1 MPVCVLVPITAQA
14 QESEVRYGPPPSW
27 VAPMQPR
34 EPAAGQKEGPLRFT
48 YSDVQVRTDG
58 AGTEQFAAYRVT
70 LLQNE
75 ALALGNINLAWMP
88 DAGGVTVH
96 HLRIIRNGAAIDV
109 LEDTKFTVFQPQ
121 NAIEFSIL
129 SGQKV
134 ANIQAPG
141 LRVGDEI
148 EFAYT
153 VRNRERALPDNS
165 YGLMQV
171 ATVPAPGSFRIR
183 VTWPDGK
190 EPAWR
195 VSSDISGQLTKQ
207 RNALEVQLEDPAT
220 MQFPEDAPPR
230 YAFMRT
236 LEFSDFKSWRQLS
249 AVMAPL
255 FSEAARLPPDS
266 RVKELAARIKSENPD
281 QVRRARAALQL
292 VQDEVRYV
300 YVGMNGGHLVPA
312 TADQTW
318 QRRYGDCK
326 AKTVLLMALLSEMG
340 IASRPVAVN
349 SDGGDG
355 INERLPNPQFFDHV
369 MVQADIGS
377 TWYWLDG
384 TRTGDLRMR
393 AAPPDFYEWVLPLV
407 VEGADLSPARFVP
420 LEVPEDITVFDIDA
434 REGYDKPAQITFQQV
449 LRGAAALTLR
459 AALASLPVSQTENA
473 LVQMFS
479 GNVGFD
485 EVKSATWR
493 FDADSATLVLSGR
506 ATDTIDWDQVNGDA
520 HWVTTIIGAGFY
532 PPPRR
537 KRSGQQDAR
546 APWRN
551 DPHRFSC
558 YVTTMHLPKA
568 DPGWVWSFDSD
579 AMDEVIG
586 GIAYWRMAGL
596 TESTMR
602 TVMASRTVRH
612 EISPEEA
619 DVANGQIADFNNDQ
633 SQVYQTNGPDRRPE
647 LDVADKSIKEVPTAT
662 GHDWVTDSSPC
673 IAPRLRK

>member
-1 MPVCVLVPITAQA
+1 M
-14 QESEVRYGPPPSW
+14 
-27 VAPMQPR
+27 
-34 EPAAGQKEGPLRFT
+34 
-48 YSDVQVRTDG
+48 
-58 AGTEQFAAYRVT
+58 T
-70 LLQNE
+70 LLRPE

-88 DAGGVTVH
+88 DSGGVTVH
-96 HLRIIRNGAAIDV
+96 HLRIIRDGKAINV
-109 LEDTKFTVFQPQ
+109 LEDTKFSVFQPQ
-121 NAIEFSIL
+121 NGVEFSIL

-134 ANIQAPG
+134 ANVQAPG

-153 VRNRERALPDNS
+153 IRSRERALPDNS
-165 YGLMQV
+165 YGLVQI
-171 ATVPAPGSFRIR
+171 ATLPASGSFHLR

-195 VSSDISGQLTKQ
+195 VSDDISGRLRKE
-207 RNALEVQLEDPAT
+207 RNALEVQLDDPAT

-255 FSEAARLPPDS
+255 FSEAARLAADS
-266 RVKELAARIKSENPD
+266 QVKEVAARIRSGNPD
-281 QVRRARAALQL
+281 PIRRARAALQL

-300 YVGMNGGHLVPA
+300 FVGMNGGHLVPA
-312 TADQTW
+312 KADTTW

-349 SDGGDG
+349 STGGDG
-355 INERLPNPQFFDHV
+355 INERLPNPDFFDHV
-369 MVQADIGS
+369 LVQADIGG

-393 AAPPDFYEWVLPLV
+393 AAPPDFYEWVLPLAA
-407 VEGADLSPARFVP
+407 EGADISPVRFVP
-420 LEVPEDITVFDIDA
+420 LEVPEEITVFDIDA
-434 REGYDKPAQITFQQV
+434 RDGYDKPAKITFQQII
-449 LRGAAALTLR
+449 RGDAALTLR
-459 AALASLPVSQTENA
+459 AALASLPVSQAESE
-473 LVQMFS
+473 LVKMYS
-479 GNVGFD
+479 ANGGFD
-485 EVKSATWR
+485 EVTSPTWK
-493 FDADSATLVLSGR
+493 FDMDSATLVLGGR
-506 ATDTIDWDQVNGDA
+506 ATDMVDWEKASGNVRWASTIL
-520 HWVTTIIGAGFY
+520 GAGFY

-537 KRSGQQDAR
+537 TRSGQQDAR

-558 YVTTMHLPKA
+558 RVTTMHLPKP
-568 DPGWVWSFDSD
+568 DPGWIWSYDSD
-579 AMDEVIG
+579 AMDDVIG
-586 GIAYWRMAGL
+586 GVAYWRMAGL
-596 TESTMR
+596 TEGTMR

-612 EISPEEA
+612 EISQEDA
-619 DVANGQIADFNNDQ
+619 DVANGKIADFNNAQ
-633 SQVYQTNGPDRRPE
+633 SQVYQTQGPDRRPAWE
-647 LDVADKSIKEVPTAT
+647 IAAASFQQVPTAT
-662 GHDWVTDSSPC
+662 GHDWATDSSPC